1 MMEIKVSSI
10 TYVKNCH
17 RYIEKCVRSVMDQTL
32 KEIEIIVVDGWSN
45 DGTYEILEKLAS
57 EDNRIKLL
65 REEGGVGRQFNK
77 ALSIAKGEYVG
88 ICEGDDCI
96 HPEKY
101 EKLYKAA
108 NENNLDVIRSN
119 YGLWYEMEGKDKV
132 YKIDIVP
139 EGFEYGEI
147 INKSENKNVFLATF
161 VNGYWNGLYRRAF
174 LNTHSITKN
183 ETPGASFQDITF
195 SFFTQLYA
203 ERYSF
208 CDEVLHYYRIDNPGA
223 SVNSD
228 GVIKKLMTEYSLLKE
243 RLLERNLWE
252 EYKQMLYYWEL
263 LSFKQFM
270 DRDFSDDKEEI
281 VRNIYNYLKNEHVNI
296 VPPEIK
302 VPKVFLR
309 LYKAY
314 DAGVES
320 FVSTLSENDENL
332 KKLMHFFNHE
342 IDDYSSVIIFG
353 AGHFGHIVKDYL
365 QSKEINVIFVD
376 NSEKLQKQ
384 GVDGVAVYP
393 VDERSVLNDKPII
406 IANVRYSRE
415 MYDQVKKIRTKMDN
429 VIICDYEDLFLRD
442 IFMRYLYEKR
452 MR

>member
-1 MMEIKVSSI
+1 MEIKVSSI

-17 RYIEKCVRSVMDQTL
+17 HYIEKCVRSVMNQTL

-77 ALSIAKGEYVG
+77 ALSIATGEYIGV
-88 ICEGDDCI
+88 CEGDDCI

-101 EKLYKAA
+101 KKLYKAA
-108 NENNLDVIRSN
+108 NEKNLDVIRSN

-139 EGFEYGEI
+139 EGLEYGEI
-147 INKSENKNVFLATF
+147 IKKSENKNIFLATF
-161 VNGYWNGLYRRAF
+161 VNGYWNGLYKRSF
-174 LNTHSITKN
+174 LNTHRITQN

-195 SFFTQLYA
+195 SFLTQLYA

-208 CDEVLHYYRIDNPGA
+208 CDDVLHYYRIDNPGA
-223 SVNSD
+223 SVNSG

-243 RLLERNLWE
+243 QLLQRNLWE

-270 DRDFSDDKEEI
+270 DRDFSNDKEEI

-309 LYKAY
+309 IYKAY
-314 DAGVES
+314 DSSVES
-320 FVSTLSENDENL
+320 FISTLSENDENL

-342 IDDYSSVIIFG
+342 IDEYSSVIVFG
-353 AGHFGHIVKDYL
+353 AGHFGHIVYDYL
-365 QSKEINVIFVD
+365 QSKEIDVIFVD
-376 NSEKLQKQ
+376 NSEKLQKY

-393 VDERSVLNDKPII
+393 VDEKSILNDKPII

-415 MYDQVKKIRTKMDN
+415 MYNQVKKLRTEMDN

-442 IFMRYLYEKR
+442 IFMRYLYEKK